1 MTEKNYDVKRC
12 SKETKL
18 PEFEAGLPWH
28 NVHNVNAANSRRLVY
43 VGSREV
49 YVDEDGCPVRDKFG
63 QPIG

>member
-28 NVHNVNAANSRRLVY
+28 K
-43 VGSREV
+43 E
-49 YVDEDGCPVRDKFG
+49 
-63 QPIG
+63 I